1 MKNLKLIFNSVCA
14 KKCLTFLF
22 ASMTFLGVTK
32 ASENSFLHLGLDL
45 NYNTGSSISEE
56 KKSTAVQDIAKL
68 LNKSSDI
75 TITIFGFSDLTGNK
89 SQDKKIAIQRAENIK
104 KEIVSAG
111 ISAARITT
119 SSLAEYDSIVKNK
132 KVFGQRQNRKIVVR
146 ILNREIGQ
154 ITEIINW
161 SKSKKQ
167 ISVVDPLGSKIKNLT
182 LLTEMLRSQNS
193 DNLNSDDNSRRMPA
207 SNQ

>member
-1 MKNLKLIFNSVCA
+1 
-14 KKCLTFLF
+14 
-22 ASMTFLGVTK
+22 MTFLGVTK